1 MSTLNILTCPR
12 YVAEI
17 VTVPCRRALSSPI
30 PSGALLI
37 VATSAL
43 SEDQIVGR
51 TLALIAPFDSVAVA
65 L

>member
-1 MSTLNILTCPR
+1 
-12 YVAEI
+12 VAEI
-17 VTVPCRRALSSPI
+17 VAVPYRLAFSSPI

-43 SEDQIVGR
+43 SEDQVVGR
-51 TLALIAPFDSVAVA
+51 TLAVIPPFDSVAVA